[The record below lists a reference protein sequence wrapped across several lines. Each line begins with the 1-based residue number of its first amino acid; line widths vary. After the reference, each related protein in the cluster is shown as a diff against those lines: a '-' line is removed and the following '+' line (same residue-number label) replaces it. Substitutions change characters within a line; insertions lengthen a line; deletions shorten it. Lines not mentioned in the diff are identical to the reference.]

1 MLMIVGSRRLT
12 SQVNKRGVRLVLLLA
27 VCGLSGASA
36 DAQTF
41 TCNPPMAN
49 PIVCENSK
57 PGNPSSEWDVSGIG
71 DPSIQGFATDMSV
84 NQGDIVHFKIN
95 TTATSY
101 RIDIY
106 RMGYYAGMGARRV
119 VSVLPTAALPQ
130 MQPSCLS
137 DSSTGLIDC
146 GNWAESASWAVPA
159 DATSG
164 IYFARLVR
172 ADTGGASHVFFIV
185 RSDAGGSDLLFQT
198 SDTGWQAYNSYGGN
212 SLYLAL
218 PQGRAYK
225 VSYNRPFFTRDSTN
239 NPTWVFNAEY
249 PMVRWLEANGY
260 NVSYFTGV
268 DTDRFGSLI
277 STHRVFLSVGHD
289 EYWSGNQRA
298 NVEAARAAGVH
309 LTFFSGNESFW
320 KTRWESSVDG
330 SNTPYRTLVCYK
342 ETHANA
348 PIDPDD
354 PPTWTGTWRDP
365 RFSPPADGGRPE
377 NALSGTIYY
386 VDSYRRDSITV
397 PAAYGGLRFWRNTS
411 IATLAAGT
419 TYTFPPGTLGYEW
432 DQDVDNGFRPAG
444 LVDMSSTTV
453 DVSNSGSYLQDY
465 GSTYGAGV
473 ATHNLTLYRANSGA
487 LVFGAGT
494 VQWSWGL
501 DNNHDNGSSPPDP
514 NMQQA
519 TVNLFA
525 DMGIQPATLQAG
537 LVAATASTDTVP
549 PTSTITS
556 PGAGATLQAGRA
568 VMITGTASDTG
579 GGVVADVEVSVDG
592 GATWHRAWG
601 LNNWTYAWTPSG
613 SGQLTLKSVAIDD
626 SSNIEI
632 PSAGVTVTVA
642 AATVSPA
649 ISTVQSTTITATS
662 ATINWTTDVPATSQV
677 DYGATTSY
685 GTSTTLDNTPVTNH
699 VVNLGGLNAN
709 TLYHFRV
716 DSRDGSGS
724 LNTSGDFTFSTNG
737 ALTLWSNTVTPG
749 SISTDTSPIEVGV
762 QFTSD
767 VPGSIVGVRFY
778 KGGTNTG
785 AHVANLWTNTGTLL
799 ATVTFGTET
808 AFGWQQINFLN
819 PVAITPGTAYVA
831 SYHTNVGGYADDT
844 RYFMTSGVDKGPL
857 HAPQDGASGGHNGV
871 FQYGSGGFP
880 TNTVLSTNYWVDVLF
895 TPAPPALSSV
905 TLNPTSVT
913 GGASSTG
920 TVTLANPAPTGGASV
935 TLASSNTMVASTP
948 SSVTVTAGS
957 TSATFTVT
965 TSPVI
970 FSTSVTISAT
980 YQGTTQSANLS
991 VGSSAGLSSAR

>member
-1 MLMIVGSRRLT
+1 
-12 SQVNKRGVRLVLLLA
+12 
-27 VCGLSGASA
+27 
-36 DAQTF
+36 
-41 TCNPPMAN
+41 
-49 PIVCENSK
+49 
-57 PGNPSSEWDVSGIG
+57 
-71 DPSIQGFATDMSV
+71 
-84 NQGDIVHFKIN
+84 
-95 TTATSY
+95 
-101 RIDIY
+101 
-106 RMGYYAGMGARRV
+106 
-119 VSVLPTAALPQ
+119 
-130 MQPSCLS
+130 
-137 DSSTGLIDC
+137 
-146 GNWAESASWAVPA
+146 
-159 DATSG
+159 
-164 IYFARLVR
+164 
-172 ADTGGASHVFFIV
+172 
-185 RSDAGGSDLLFQT
+185 
-198 SDTGWQAYNSYGGN
+198 
-212 SLYLAL
+212 
-218 PQGRAYK
+218 
-225 VSYNRPFFTRDSTN
+225 
-239 NPTWVFNAEY
+239 
-249 PMVRWLEANGY
+249 
-260 NVSYFTGV
+260 
-268 DTDRFGSLI
+268 
-277 STHRVFLSVGHD
+277 
-289 EYWSGNQRA
+289 
-298 NVEAARAAGVH
+298 
-309 LTFFSGNESFW
+309 
-320 KTRWESSVDG
+320 
-330 SNTPYRTLVCYK
+330 
-342 ETHANA
+342 
-348 PIDPDD
+348 
-354 PPTWTGTWRDP
+354 
-365 RFSPPADGGRPE
+365 
-377 NALSGTIYY
+377 
-386 VDSYRRDSITV
+386 
-397 PAAYGGLRFWRNTS
+397 
-411 IATLAAGT
+411 
-419 TYTFPPGTLGYEW
+419 
-432 DQDVDNGFRPAG
+432 
-444 LVDMSSTTV
+444 
-453 DVSNSGSYLQDY
+453 
-465 GSTYGAGV
+465 
-473 ATHNLTLYRANSGA
+473 
-487 LVFGAGT
+487 
-494 VQWSWGL
+494 
-501 DNNHDNGSSPPDP
+501 
-514 NMQQA
+514 
-519 TVNLFA
+519 
-525 DMGIQPATLQAG
+525 
-537 LVAATASTDTVP
+537 
-549 PTSTITS
+549 
-556 PGAGATLQAGRA
+556 
-568 VMITGTASDTG
+568 
-579 GGVVADVEVSVDG
+579 
-592 GATWHRAWG
+592 
-601 LNNWTYAWTPSG
+601 
-613 SGQLTLKSVAIDD
+613 
-626 SSNIEI
+626 
-632 PSAGVTVTVA
+632 VTVA

-778 KGGTNTG
+778 KGSTNTG